1 MKNLLAIL
9 LISGILFSCSNTP
22 NNENN
27 FTINA
32 TINSEDI
39 TGTAVLLKREA
50 GEWITLDSSM
60 VENKAFSFAGKIDM
74 PEVFYINFKGQRGYA
89 PVFAEAA
96 DIVVKI
102 DMGNISNPEVT
113 GSETHTIY
121 KSYTDES
128 DAYDR
133 QLEDMWTQIKEN
145 QEAGNE
151 EEAIKLK
158 EQFDQI
164 DAEKSDFVLQFA
176 KENNSS
182 VASAYIVLRNVYNYD
197 ETDLEP
203 VVNAFDPS
211 ISTSSYVKTLSDR
224 VETMKRTAVGQ
235 PAVDFTMVDPEGT
248 PVALSSLYGS
258 YLLVDFW
265 ASWCGP
271 CRREN
276 PNVVNAFNKYH
287 EKGFDI
293 LGVSFDKDKEKWLKA
308 VEDDKLTW
316 SHVSDLKGWDNAA
329 GKLYAI
335 SSIPANILLD
345 PEGKIIAK
353 NLREEDLH
361 NKLAELLGE

>member
-1 MKNLLAIL
+1 MKNLLTIL
-9 LISGILFSCSNTP
+9 LISGILFSC
-22 NNENN
+22 NNAPENKN
-27 FTINA
+27 SFTINA
-32 TINSEDI
+32 TVNDDI
-39 TGTAVLLKREA
+39 TGMAYLYKRD
-50 GEWITLDSSM
+50 GGKWKTLDSSM
-60 VENKAFSFAGKIDM
+60 VQNKAFSFDGNIDI
-74 PEVFYINFKGQRGYA
+74 PEVYYINFKGQRGYA
-89 PVFAEAA
+89 PIFIEPA
-96 DIVVKI
+96 DINV
-102 DMGNISNPEVT
+102 NINMSDIGNPEVT
-113 GSETHTIY
+113 GSGTHAVY
-121 KSYTDES
+121 KLYTDQNN
-128 DAYDR
+128 AYDL
-133 QLEDMWTQIKEN
+133 QMEEMWSKIKESQN
-145 QEAGNE
+145 SGNE
-151 EEAIKLK
+151 EEAAALK
-158 EQFDQI
+158 EQFDQL
-164 DAEKSDFVLQFA
+164 DAEKNDFVLQFA

-182 VASAYIVLRNVYNYD
+182 VASAYIVLRNVYYYD

-211 ISTSSYVKTLSDR
+211 ISESSYVKTLSDR

-235 PAVDFTMVDPEGT
+235 PAVDFTMVDPEGNPLT
-248 PVALSSLYGS
+248 LSSLYGK

-316 SHVSDLKGWDNAA
+316 NHVSDLKGWDNAA

-361 NKLAELLGE
+361 NKLGELLGE